1 METLYIKLKNG
12 TDIVSNTSIEENSLV
27 LSNPMALRT
36 YSDRS
41 GRMSLAL
48 QEWVPLDFVNTDQFT
63 IDRNEVS
70 IITSISV
77 RMKEFYINCLRKPE
91 EEGDIKPLDQEEE
104 VIDQYSRRID
114 NPIAW
119 GKGSRG

>member
-36 YSDRS
+36 YSDNS

-48 QEWVPLDFVNTDQFT
+48 QDWVPLDFVDTDQFT
-63 IDRNEVS
+63 IDRNEVL
-70 IITSISV
+70 IITAISV
-77 RMKEFYINCLRKPE
+77 RMKEFYIDCLRKPE
-91 EEGDIKPLDQEEE
+91 NDKASDQEEE
-104 VIDQYSRRID
+104 VTDQYSQIIKALGNKRLLH
-114 NPIAW
+114 
-119 GKGSRG
+119 

>member
-27 LSNPMALRT
+27 FSNPMALRA
-36 YSDRS
+36 YSDQS
-41 GRMSLAL
+41 GRMSLTL

-63 IDRNEVS
+63 IDRNEVL

-104 VIDQYSRRID
+104 VIDQYSRIMKALGNKRLLH
-114 NPIAW
+114 
-119 GKGSRG
+119 

>member
-36 YSDRS
+36 YSDQS

-48 QEWVPLDFVNTDQFT
+48 QEWVPLDFVDTDQFT
-63 IDRNEVS
+63 IDRNEVL

-104 VIDQYSRRID
+104 VIDQYSRIMKALGNKRLLH
-114 NPIAW
+114 
-119 GKGSRG
+119 

>member
-36 YSDRS
+36 YSDQS

-48 QEWVPLDFVNTDQFT
+48 QEWVPLDFVDTDQFT
-63 IDRNEVS
+63 IDRNEVL

-77 RMKEFYINCLRKPE
+77 RMKEFYIDCLRKPE
-91 EEGDIKPLDQEEE
+91 EEENIKASDQEEE
-104 VIDQYSRRID
+104 VTDQYSRIMKALGNKRLLH
-114 NPIAW
+114 
-119 GKGSRG
+119 

>member
-27 LSNPMALRT
+27 FSNPMALRA
-36 YSDRS
+36 YSDQS
-41 GRMSLAL
+41 GRMSLTL
-48 QEWVPLDFVNTDQFT
+48 QEWIPLDFVNTDQFT
-63 IDRNEVS
+63 IDRNEVL

-104 VIDQYSRRID
+104 VIDQYSRIMKALGNKRLLH
-114 NPIAW
+114 
-119 GKGSRG
+119 

>member
-27 LSNPMALRT
+27 LSNPMALRA
-36 YSDRS
+36 YSDHS

-48 QEWVPLDFVNTDQFT
+48 QEWIPLDFVDTDQFT
-63 IDRNEVS
+63 IDRNEVL

-77 RMKEFYINCLRKPE
+77 RMKEFYIDCLRKPE
-91 EEGDIKPLDQEEE
+91 EEGDIKASDQEEE
-104 VIDQYSRRID
+104 VIDQYSRIMKALGNKRLLH
-114 NPIAW
+114 
-119 GKGSRG
+119 